1 MRYLI
6 LILLPFLSI
15 FFQSTFFST
24 YTIKGALPDLI
35 LIFVLFYA
43 LLNGS
48 KNAATYGFLC
58 GLLEDLY
65 MGRFIGINALAK
77 GATAYLIGKL
87 EGNVFKE
94 NIFVGIITVIFGS
107 LINGVFIF
115 LLSFLIFQDLHF
127 DYSLVISLLYQVVY
141 NILLTVPL
149 YTWYYHSSQ
158 SGVLRTYGDS

>member
-15 FFQSTFFST
+15 FLQSTFFST
-24 YTIKGALPDLI
+24 YTIRGALPDVI
-35 LIFVLFYA
+35 LIFVVFFA

-48 KNAATYGFLC
+48 KNAATYGFFC

-65 MGRFIGINALAK
+65 MGRFIGINALSK

-94 NIFVGIITVIFGS
+94 NIFVGITTVVFGTF
-107 LINGVFIF
+107 INGILVF

-127 DYSLVISLLYQVVY
+127 DSYLLISLLYQVGY
-141 NILLTVPL
+141 NVLLAVPL
-149 YTWYYHSSQ
+149 YTWYYHSTQNGLLS
-158 SGVLRTYGDS
+158 TYGDN